1 MPHYCRL
8 PLAFSKKLTSSKS
21 TTVITH
27 IKSAFARHGI
37 PCEVISDNGPQYS
50 SKESE
55 SFSKQWVFKHT
66 TTSPLYP
73 QANGIIE
80 KSVQTVK
87 NLLPKAKQGNRD
99 PCLGLLEY
107 KKTPLDEVALPA
119 QLLMSRLG

>member
-1 MPHYCRL
+1 MTMVL
-8 PLAFSKKLTSSKS
+8 S
-21 TTVITH
+21 TH
-27 IKSAFARHGI
+27 PRNLSHSRNSGN
-37 PCEVISDNGPQYS
+37 SN
-50 SKESE
+50 
-55 SFSKQWVFKHT
+55 T

-107 KKTPLDEVALPA
+107 KNTPLDEVALPA
-119 QLLMSRLG
+119 QLLMSRLGPIISTIEVATQSP